1 MLARKLSIG
10 TFLWIFTISQL
21 AVISIYIAHRAETSI
36 TFNDYLQSVK
46 YITLLLLILSIIM
59 AIPNWNQIRSYNPV
73 KYIFIA
79 QILIL
84 YLVMVIHTDLKAINS
99 PTFILM
105 LVLTIFVFIYQVDL
119 KTINL
124 VSIAIATLNFSLV
137 AFQIAKVIPVAQDN
151 IREGLVLISDRPTG
165 LLFNAFAMSYASVIT
180 FAISAYYLKKRN
192 LILMNTLAIICS
204 LASILLSATRT
215 PLILVAISGFLIYCQ
230 DQKLIQNNWKIISLI
245 IPSIFI
251 AFPLISIILGNQ
263 IGNVNLATLNGRT
276 QLWSCVTSRWQEF
289 MPFGV
294 GVQAAFPNGFC
305 SDDEWFSKLRH
316 PENMFLLN
324 FVESGFLGVIGL
336 AALFVFTFWAS
347 GKALSKGSALPMAIT
362 ATFFMSSIFYVP
374 LFHYLPFLENRT
386 ANRGV
391 FNFFLFTLLW
401 MAVLSIF
408 SKQKSKQ

>member
-1 MLARKLSIG
+1 
-10 TFLWIFTISQL
+10 
-21 AVISIYIAHRAETSI
+21 
-36 TFNDYLQSVK
+36 
-46 YITLLLLILSIIM
+46 
-59 AIPNWNQIRSYNPV
+59 
-73 KYIFIA
+73 
-79 QILIL
+79 
-84 YLVMVIHTDLKAINS
+84 
-99 PTFILM
+99 M
-105 LVLTIFVFIYQVDL
+105 LVLTIVVFIYQVDL

-124 VSIAIATLNFSLV
+124 VSITIAILNFSLV
-137 AFQIAKVIPVAQDN
+137 ALQIVKAIPVAQDN

-165 LLFNAFAMSYASVIT
+165 LLFNAFAMSYGSVIT
-180 FAISAYYLKKRN
+180 LAISAYFLKKRF
-192 LILMNTLAIICS
+192 LILLNTLAIICS

-215 PLILVAISGFLIYCQ
+215 PLILVAIIGFLIYLQ

-245 IPSIFI
+245 IPSIFV
-251 AFPLISIILGNQ
+251 AFPLISIIWGNQ
-263 IGNVNLATLNGRT
+263 IGNINLATLNGRT

-289 MPFGV
+289 LPFGV
-294 GVQAAFPNGFC
+294 GVQAAFPNEFC

-324 FVESGFLGVIGL
+324 YVESGFLGISGL
-336 AALFVFTFWAS
+336 VALFVITFWAS
-347 GKALSKGSALPMAIT
+347 GKALAKGSALPMAIT

>member
-21 AVISIYIAHRAETSI
+21 VVISIYIAHRAETFV

-46 YITLLLLILSIIM
+46 YITLLLLILSITM

-105 LVLTIFVFIYQVDL
+105 LVVTIFVFIYQVDL

-124 VSIAIATLNFSLV
+124 VSITIAILNFSLV
-137 AFQIAKVIPVAQDN
+137 AFQIATVIPVAQDN

-192 LILMNTLAIICS
+192 LILLNTLAIICS

-215 PLILVAISGFLIYCQ
+215 PLILVAISGFLIYFQ

-263 IGNVNLATLNGRT
+263 IGNVNLAALNGRT

-336 AALFVFTFWAS
+336 VSLFVFTFWAS

>member
-1 MLARKLSIG
+1 MLARKISIG
-10 TFLWIFTISQL
+10 AFLWIFTISQL
-21 AVISIYIAHRAETSI
+21 AVISIYIAYRAETFV

-46 YITLLLLILSIIM
+46 FITLLLLILLITM
-59 AIPNWNQIRSYNPV
+59 AIPNWNQIRSYHPV

-79 QILIL
+79 QVLIL

-99 PTFILM
+99 PTFVLM
-105 LVLTIFVFIYQVDL
+105 LVLSIFVFIYQVEL

-124 VSIAIATLNFSLV
+124 VSVTIAILNFSLV
-137 AFQIAKVIPVAQDN
+137 AFQIANIIPVAQDN

-180 FAISAYYLKKRN
+180 FSISAYFLKKRI
-192 LILMNTLAIICS
+192 LILLNTLAIICS
-204 LASILLSATRT
+204 LASIFLSATRT

-251 AFPLISIILGNQ
+251 SFPLISIILGNL

-336 AALFVFTFWAS
+336 VSLFVFTFWAS